1 MGRQNYK
8 IVIWAFLVLLL
19 IIGILHFNYWT
30 NRRYKEGFDT
40 FKEGDAVELKLLATQ
55 GTNSYEIWVPGK
67 IQSVNGNER
76 YDVSIGN
83 QLLKNQTELRAPKNS
98 PQSPP
103 SVIQVVAAA
112 SKDTAADTPSPSP
125 APAASNCAPYT
136 PISTVSSIF
145 DSIRNQHTNSE
156 LDIQIDKLSDE
167 LSRNSKITQI
177 IKTCQNKNCQN
188 EIVPLLN
195 LNIDESTMKQI
206 LQDPVIA
213 IITDPKKNTPIIE
226 PLTHITRM
234 YILKIMEYMNNY
246 IVKNDLFMQQTLDAN
261 YSSNLRLFVTNVNT
275 FISGNKNPMINQ
287 IVQNAFKK
295 AFNADQTDLNSAITN
310 AFVSNTPGIQNPE
323 ILLKN
328 VCNILFQMGNEILT
342 IVSQFIK
349 YYIPS
354 DSRNKPTTKPL

>member
-1 MGRQNYK
+1 MGRRNYK
-8 IVIWAFLVLLL
+8 IVVWAFLVLLL

-76 YDVSIGN
+76 YDVSINDGN
-83 QLLKNQTELRAPKNS
+83 QLLKNQTELRAPKNA
-98 PQSPP
+98 PQRPP

-112 SKDTAADTPSPSP
+112 SKDTAP

-136 PISTVSSIF
+136 PISTVSSVF
-145 DSIRNQHTNSE
+145 DSLRNQHTNRE
-156 LDIQIDKLSDE
+156 LGTQLKNLLDE
-167 LSRNSKITQI
+167 LLLNSKITQI

-195 LNIDESTMKQI
+195 LNIDESTIKQI

-213 IITDPKKNTPIIE
+213 VIAIFTDSNNNTPITE
-226 PLTHITRM
+226 PLKHIIRM
-234 YILKIMEYMNNY
+234 YSLKIMEYMNNY
-246 IVKNDLFMQQTLDAN
+246 VVKNDLSMQTLDTN
-261 YSSNLRLFVTNVNT
+261 YSSNLRLFVTNVKT
-275 FISGNKNPMINQ
+275 FISGNDNPVINQ

-295 AFNADQTDLNSAITN
+295 AFNTDQTDLNPNITN
-310 AFVSNTPGIQNPE
+310 VFVSNTPGIQNPE

-349 YYIPS
+349 YNAPFES
-354 DSRNKPTTKPL
+354 LDKPTTKKSL